1 MPPILKALFSSWEWR
16 LDILIVLG
24 VLTTVYVIGWLRM
37 RKQGAKLARG
47 WRLVA
52 YLSGMLLLIT
62 ATMSPIDM
70 LGGQLLFMHMI
81 QHKIVVMG
89 AAPLLWL
96 GNPFP
101 IGLWGLP
108 ISVRRGTTLFFARGS
123 LLRQGLAVIT
133 QPGVAWL
140 TFIIVYIGWHDAN
153 LYNLALRK
161 DWVHDLQHITFFVAA
176 MLFWQHVVGAAPR
189 LHKRLP
195 VWAVVAYLLLAV
207 PPNAIAG
214 AAIAGIPEVIYTYYE
229 SVPRIWG
236 FSAIE
241 DQMTAGAI
249 MWIQGSEMLIQSA
262 IIVIAV
268 HWMRAGKAIQPTSG
282 AVLSDEALIAPG
294 LEQRVIQNHWR
305 AVYKA
310 RSASHSQSSP

>member
-1 MPPILKALFSSWEWR
+1 MSPIVKALFSSWEWR
-16 LDILIVLG
+16 PDILIVLG
-24 VLTTVYVIGWLRM
+24 ALATLYIIGWLRLHS
-37 RKQGAKLARG
+37 QGAKLANN
-47 WRLVA
+47 WRLA
-52 YLSGMLLLIT
+52 EYLLGLLLLIT

-70 LGGQLLFMHMI
+70 LGGQLFFMHMI
-81 QHKIVVMG
+81 QHKIVVM
-89 AAPLLWL
+89 AVAPLLWL
-96 GNPFP
+96 SSPFP

-108 ISVRRGTTLFFARGS
+108 ASLRRRTTLFFAHTS
-123 LLRQGLAVIT
+123 PLRQGLAAIT

-140 TFIIVYIGWHDAN
+140 VFIVIYIGWHDPT

-161 DWVHDLQHITFFVAA
+161 DWVHDLQHITFFLAA

-195 VWAVVAYLLLAV
+195 VWAVVAYLLIAV
-207 PPNAIAG
+207 PPNAITG

-236 FSAIE
+236 FSVLE

-249 MWIQGSEMLIQSA
+249 MWIQGSEMFIQAA

-268 HWMRAGKAIQPTSG
+268 HWIRAGKAVAPPQDAIVSEGTT
-282 AVLSDEALIAPG
+282 IAPG
-294 LEQRVIQNHWR
+294 LEHRDIHNHWR
-305 AVYKA
+305 PVYKT
-310 RSASHSQSSP
+310 RGASHSQSAP